1 MKTSPIHFINQVS
14 LIAFVS
20 SFQICNQ
27 ILAAIFSFCAIMWK
41 REVNK
46 NIITLLQ
53 LLTIRPILDVK
64 SSNNY
69 HSHREIQ
76 GFTNLK
82 TLCTCVIG
90 CWSYRQSSMN
100 DRQCCAVL
108 RPCERTHS
116 SSPDNSGKSTC
127 RILKLITYLKRSQK
141 IEQEQSVQ

>member
-27 ILAAIFSFCAIMWK
+27 ILAAIFTLCAIMWK

-46 NIITLLQ
+46 NIVTLLQ
-53 LLTIRPILDVK
+53 LLTIWPILYVK

-69 HSHREIQ
+69 HSHREIL

-82 TLCTCVIG
+82 TICKCVIG
-90 CWSYRQSSMN
+90 CWTYRQSSMN
-100 DRQCCAVL
+100 DRLCCVVL
-108 RPCERTHS
+108 ATVLAYSLIFNRRQRKKYLS
-116 SSPDNSGKSTC
+116 D
-127 RILKLITYLKRSQK
+127 LKNNYIFEKITKN
-141 IEQEQSVQ
+141 

>member
-53 LLTIRPILDVK
+53 LLTIWPILDVK

-69 HSHREIQ
+69 HFHREILC
-76 GFTNLK
+76 FTNLK
-82 TLCTCVIG
+82 TICTCVIG

-100 DRQCCAVL
+100 DRLCCSSDSVSVL
-108 RPCERTHS
+108 THLHPTIAEKVLVGS
-116 SSPDNSGKSTC
+116 
-127 RILKLITYLKRSQK
+127 
-141 IEQEQSVQ
+141 